1 MLLMQSLPAEYSS
14 VSSETT
20 GQKIMKFALWWK
32 LNSRFISKLNV
43 LFTLYFAL
51 IKCDLEVMYGVY
63 VVEQDG
69 NTPFNRAM
77 LMNVGA
83 AEAVKQ
89 QVFITLPMFSLE
101 PQLLRT
107 SSASYSTTWISCQR
121 TTGTCTPVRYNRG
134 TCPCPST
141 ASSIGFLMMIS
152 SGKSA
157 L

>member
-1 MLLMQSLPAEYSS
+1 M
-14 VSSETT
+14 
-20 GQKIMKFALWWK
+20 
-32 LNSRFISKLNV
+32 NV
-43 LFTLYFAL
+43 LFTRYFTLIKCDLEVFFLFTRYFSL

-152 SGKSA
+152 SGESA

>member
-1 MLLMQSLPAEYSS
+1 M
-14 VSSETT
+14 
-20 GQKIMKFALWWK
+20 IF
-32 LNSRFISKLNV
+32 RFISKLNV

-89 QVFITLPMFSLE
+89 QVFITLPMFSISWNCSGLPVLHIPRRGSLARGRQE
-101 PQLLRT
+101 PVHLSDTTEAHVRVHRQLPL
-107 SSASYSTTWISCQR
+107 SAS
-121 TTGTCTPVRYNRG
+121 
-134 TCPCPST
+134 
-141 ASSIGFLMMIS
+141 L
-152 SGKSA
+152 
-157 L
+157 